1 MTRHATLDGLGAF
14 VHEEI
19 PTAEIDRLEELH
31 APLVAAVRD
40 LVDVTIRTRVDEAEV
55 RRVTAEV
62 EALTGRLGL
71 DALDGAAGVHYNS
84 EGRSWNWGNAAV
96 GVRNPVAPPLTISHD
111 DDGVTRGV
119 ARLGTP
125 YEGPPGL
132 VHGGASALLL
142 DHLMGETASMRHS
155 QVTFT
160 GTLTMRYLAPLPLG
174 EVRLAGRI
182 ERQEGRKVLVTAEI
196 SGPAGRA
203 IEAEGVFIVPRWAV
217 RDGAE
222 PT

>member
-1 MTRHATLDGLGAF
+1 MTSHTTLEGLGSF

-19 PTAEIDRLEELH
+19 PTAEIDRLEEIH
-31 APLVAAVRD
+31 GPLVAAVRD
-40 LVDVTIRTRVDEAEV
+40 LVDVTIRTRVDDAEV
-55 RRVTAEV
+55 RRVTAAVKE
-62 EALTGRLGL
+62 LTDRLGH
-71 DALDGAAGVHYNS
+71 DAMEGPAGVHYNS

-96 GVRNPVAPPLTISHD
+96 GMRNPVAPPLKVSHD

-119 ARLGTP
+119 ASLGTP

-174 EVRLAGRI
+174 EVRLEGRI
-182 ERQEGRKVLVTAEI
+182 ERQSGRKVFVTAEI

-203 IEAEGVFIVPRWAV
+203 IEADGVFIVPRWAV
-217 RDGAE
+217 RDGAG
-222 PT
+222 PA